1 MVDGA
6 RGYLG
11 GELEHQL
18 VVPDVSA
25 EPCNRADVEVEVM
38 DDVTGGEGPELHGVL
53 DVVHVAGDQLVQRH
67 SGSPLQHVHLVLG
80 YQVHPGGF
88 SRVGQV
94 NADQLEVLGILVC
107 VEDDL
112 GSSIGDVVIISFKLN
127 NNKTFLVTSC
137 PQTSAKK

>member
-25 EPCNRADVEVEVM
+25 EPCNGADVEVEVM

-53 DVVHVAGDQLVQRH
+53 DVVHVAGDQLV
-67 SGSPLQHVHLVLG
+67 
-80 YQVHPGGF
+80 
-88 SRVGQV
+88 
-94 NADQLEVLGILVC
+94 
-107 VEDDL
+107 
-112 GSSIGDVVIISFKLN
+112 
-127 NNKTFLVTSC
+127 
-137 PQTSAKK
+137 